1 LERQAACAGLDTA
14 QKRGSDKYSLIS
26 FDSLLSPKFDFTMM
40 KRKTYQRTILR
51 SGCLQIL
58 RLACWTILFL
68 AGASSAIAQNGTAE
82 QPNVIILYADDLG
95 YGDLSCYGATK
106 VRTPNI
112 DRLAE
117 NGLRF
122 TNGHAAA
129 STCTPSRY
137 SLLTGKYAWRKK
149 GTNILPGN
157 ASLIIPTDGSTL
169 PAIFKKSGYTTAAIG
184 KWHLGLGNGGEPDWN
199 GEIKPGPNETGFDYA
214 YFFPA
219 TADRVPTVFIEN
231 SRVVALDTT
240 DPIAVNYERKIGND
254 PTGKEHPELLKM
266 QSTPGQGHD
275 GTIVNGIGRIG
286 FMSGGKRSRW
296 ADEELADVFVSKAED
311 FITDHVKNDHA
322 KNGHEKQPFFLY
334 LALSDIHVPRMPG
347 TPFKG
352 SSKLGYRGD
361 AILEM
366 DYSVGRIM
374 KTLDYLGLTKNT
386 IVIFSSDNGP
396 VEDDGYQDGAVAL
409 SNGHKPAGPM
419 RGGKYSILEG
429 GTRIPFIV
437 NWPGTIRPGVSDA
450 LISQTD
456 LLASFSF
463 FTGQS
468 PHRDSISDS
477 YNIMPAL
484 LGKSVEGRPELVEQ
498 GASLAIVKGD
508 WKYIAPH
515 AGSPLFKAVNIE
527 SGLSLQPQLYNLR
540 TDIGEHINVA
550 AQHPDIVTVLSALLE
565 KIQQQ

>member
-1 LERQAACAGLDTA
+1 MLYNCGLRKLVPQLVAQLESQLQKDDLSIVSQLVRQYT
-14 QKRGSDKYSLIS
+14 YSCKLG
-26 FDSLLSPKFDFTMM
+26 FTNM
-40 KRKTYQRTILR
+40 KKIVYLR
-51 SGCLQIL
+51 FATWS
-58 RLACWTILFL
+58 ILFL
-68 AGASSAIAQNGTAE
+68 AGTCTAMAQSAPPAK
-82 QPNVIILYADDLG
+82 PNVIILYADDLG
-95 YGDLSCYGATK
+95 YGDLSCYGATQ
-106 VRTPNI
+106 VHTPNI

-137 SLLTGKYAWRKK
+137 SILTGKYAWRKK
-149 GTNILPGN
+149 GTDILPGN

-169 PAIFKKSGYTTAAIG
+169 PAVFKKAGYTTAAIG

-231 SRVVALDTT
+231 NRVVALDTT
-240 DPIAVNYERKIGND
+240 DPIAVNYERKVGND
-254 PTGKEHPELLKM
+254 PIGREHPELLKM

-286 FMSGGKRSRW
+286 FMSGGRRSRW
-296 ADEELADVFVSKAED
+296 VDEELADVFVSKAED
-311 FITDHVKNDHA
+311 FIANQA
-322 KNGHEKQPFFLY
+322 KSGNEKQPFFLY

-361 AILEM
+361 AILEL

-374 KTLDYLGLTKNT
+374 KMLDYLGLTKNT

-396 VEDDGYQDGAVAL
+396 VEDDGYQDGAVAM
-409 SNGHKPAGPM
+409 SNGHKPAGLM

-437 NWPGTIRPGVSDA
+437 NWPGTIKPGVSDA

-463 FTGQS
+463 FTGLYLHKS
-468 PHRDSISDS
+468 KTSYDSVSDS
-477 YNIMPAL
+477 YNIMAAL
-484 LGKSVEGRPELVEQ
+484 LGQSNEGRPELVEQ

-515 AGSPLFKAVNIE
+515 PGAALFKAVNIE
-527 SGLSLQPQLYNLR
+527 SGLSMQPQLYNLK
-540 TDIGEHINVA
+540 TDIGEHNNVA
-550 AQHPDIVTVLSALLE
+550 MLHPELVTELSALLE
-565 KIQQQ
+565 KIQRQ